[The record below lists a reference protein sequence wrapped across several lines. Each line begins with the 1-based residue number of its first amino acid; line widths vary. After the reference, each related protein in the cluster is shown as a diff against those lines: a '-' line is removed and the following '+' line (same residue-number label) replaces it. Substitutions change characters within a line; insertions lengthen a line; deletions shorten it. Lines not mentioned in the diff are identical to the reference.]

1 MKRLICILLALLML
15 GSWALAEGDLQSM
28 TFDELIELQTKITE
42 EITKREEFQ
51 NQVNQLYIQS
61 ITKLF
66 PKGVFILIQ
75 NEKGVFT
82 FQISE
87 KVISFKSKL
96 EALMEQA
103 ANIPI
108 TIDEEAYQETQAAI
122 ERTLDEL
129 NGK

>member
-42 EITKREEFQ
+42 EMIRREEFQ
-51 NQVNQLYIQS
+51 NQVKQLNIQS
-61 ITKLF
+61 IAKLF
-66 PKGVFILIQ
+66 SKGVFVLIQ
-75 NEKGVFT
+75 NEKGMFT

-87 KVISFKSKL
+87 KIINFKSKL
-96 EALMEQA
+96 EVLREQA
-103 ANIPI
+103 VNIPI

-122 ERTLDEL
+122 ERTFDEL